1 MKSRPTK
8 PVKMPSSVPMAAPA
22 TAAGL
27 APAYGFVL
35 VMLGWAVVLNGIG
48 IWKLRA
54 WNPSGEPIMQRE
66 TAKWQRVVT
75 EAGIKAIE
83 EQGRYLKDADGD
95 YETPT
100 VNGRECAYAIYD
112 ERGILKCAIE
122 QAYNDGKIDF
132 KKPISCHLYPIRVT
146 KYEHYHALNY
156 DRWHICKPACSHGES
171 LKVPLYKFLKAP
183 LTRAYG
189 EEWYAQLV
197 NQIEAKEVVE

>member
-1 MKSRPTK
+1 MILIDNTAISDDVADQFFVCDLSKCKGACCVEGDAGAPLEVSELPILDKIFSKVK
-8 PVKMPSSVPMAAPA
+8 PY
-22 TAAGL
+22 L
-27 APAYGFVL
+27 
-35 VMLGWAVVLNGIG
+35 
-48 IWKLRA
+48 
-54 WNPSGEPIMQRE
+54 
-66 TAKWQRVVT
+66 T